1 MGVGH
6 ASEGERP
13 FCAQAEGREFI
24 GWPVRRWVCVEGHPL
39 ISRKRAVV
47 SSGWRKSRPYEA
59 TQSMG
64 KSVIAGFHLLKVRH
78 EVDRSDGIEPNIRN
92 RGWPF
97 GHGLRPT
104 HGLVSTGAGLEHRCP
119 TKSAGRACPH
129 AVRRRM
135 AHRPDSSVHRGLP
148 ASGSSALGP
157 AHSPASRPLIST
169 RR

>member
-13 FCAQAEGREFI
+13 FCAQAEGRDFI

-92 RGWPF
+92 RGWPSDMACVPRTGWSLLVQASNIVVPQSQPGEHVLTPCGDGWLIGQILQF
-97 GHGLRPT
+97 IGVFLQVGHQRWDQPILLP
-104 HGLVSTGAGLEHRCP
+104 L
-119 TKSAGRACPH
+119 GR
-129 AVRRRM
+129 
-135 AHRPDSSVHRGLP
+135 
-148 ASGSSALGP
+148 
-157 AHSPASRPLIST
+157 
-169 RR
+169 